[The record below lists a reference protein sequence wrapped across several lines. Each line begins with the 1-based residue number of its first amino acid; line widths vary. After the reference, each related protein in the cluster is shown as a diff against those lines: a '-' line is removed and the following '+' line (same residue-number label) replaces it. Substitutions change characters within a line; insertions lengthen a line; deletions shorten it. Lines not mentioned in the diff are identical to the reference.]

1 MRKMNGLKLAKDL
14 NKILEEIEAISNSY
28 KGEELSDVDS
38 KTMDRL
44 VTKVYIIKK
53 ALEDN
58 GLYEVFQDYVKA
70 LEDIQVISDKIEFG
84 VSKFRP
90 AFYTAME
97 LAEDR
102 RRKAEGYL
110 MDKHILVNLEELM
123 IC

>member
-1 MRKMNGLKLAKDL
+1 MKRMNGLQLVENL
-14 NKILEEIEAISNSY
+14 NKISEEIEAIFNNY
-28 KGEELSDVDS
+28 KGEELSEADS

-44 VTKVYIIKK
+44 ETEAHIIKK

-84 VSKFRP
+84 VAKFRP
-90 AFYTAME
+90 AFFTAME

-110 MDKHILVNLEELM
+110 MDKKILVDL
-123 IC
+123 

>member
-1 MRKMNGLKLAKDL
+1 MKRMNGLQLAKDL
-14 NKILEEIEAISNSY
+14 NKILEEIEAIFNSY

-44 VTKVYIIKK
+44 ETKANIIKK
-53 ALEDN
+53 ALKDN
-58 GLYEVFQDYVKA
+58 GLYELFQDYVKA

-84 VSKFRP
+84 VAKFRP

-102 RRKAEGYL
+102 YRKAKGYL
-110 MDKHILVNLEELM
+110 MSKEVLVDL
-123 IC
+123 

>member
-1 MRKMNGLKLAKDL
+1 MKRMNGLQLVEDL
-14 NKILEEIEAISNSY
+14 NKISEEIEAIFNSY
-28 KGEELSDVDS
+28 KGEELSYVDS
-38 KTMDRL
+38 IIMDRL
-44 VTKVYIIKK
+44 ETKAHIIKK

-58 GLYEVFQDYVKA
+58 GLYGVFQDYVKA

-84 VSKFRP
+84 VAKFRP

-110 MDKHILVNLEELM
+110 MDKNILIDL
-123 IC
+123 

>member
-1 MRKMNGLKLAKDL
+1 MKRMNGLELAKDL
-14 NKILEEIEAISNSY
+14 NKILEEIEAMFNWY

-38 KTMDRL
+38 IIMDRL
-44 VTKVYIIKK
+44 ETEACIIKK

-58 GLYEVFQDYVKA
+58 GLYELFQDYARA

-84 VSKFRP
+84 VAKFRP

-102 RRKAEGYL
+102 RRKAEGHL
-110 MDKHILVNLEELM
+110 MDKNILVDL
-123 IC
+123 

>member
-1 MRKMNGLKLAKDL
+1 MKRMNSLQLAENL
-14 NKILEEIEAISNSY
+14 NRVSEEIEAIFNSY
-28 KGEELSDVDS
+28 KGEELSDGDS

-44 VTKVYIIKK
+44 ETKAHTIKK

-58 GLYEVFQDYVKA
+58 GLYEVFQDYTKA

-84 VSKFRP
+84 VAKFRP

-110 MDKHILVNLEELM
+110 MDKNILVDL
-123 IC
+123 

>member
-1 MRKMNGLKLAKDL
+1 MKRMNGLQLVEEL
-14 NKILEEIEAISNSY
+14 NKVSEEIEAIFNSY

-44 VTKVYIIKK
+44 ETKARTIKK

-84 VSKFRP
+84 VAKFRP
-90 AFYTAME
+90 AFFTAME

-102 RRKAEGYL
+102 YRKAKGYL
-110 MDKHILVNLEELM
+110 MSKEVLVDL
-123 IC
+123 

>member
-1 MRKMNGLKLAKDL
+1 MFYNGLQLVEEL
-14 NKILEEIEAISNSY
+14 NKISEEIEAIFNSY
-28 KGEELSDVDS
+28 EGEELSKADS

-44 VTKVYIIKK
+44 ETKAHIIKK

-58 GLYEVFQDYVKA
+58 GLYELFQDYVRA

-84 VSKFRP
+84 VAKFRP

-102 RRKAEGYL
+102 YRKAKGYL
-110 MDKHILVNLEELM
+110 MNKNILVDL
-123 IC
+123 